1 MKKDLLLA
9 SNGVRK
15 LAMSIVMLSAVVCC
29 ALFSPVIAY
38 AQKAKNVTGKIT
50 DARGP
55 MIGVTISVKGMDS
68 RATLS
73 NLDGTYT
80 INVAGVANPVL
91 EFTYVGYEEMSVPV
105 GTRTVVDV
113 VMKEKTQKI
122 DEVIVTALGITRAE
136 KSLGY
141 AVSKVSG
148 DDIAKTVSGNWLD
161 GMNGKVAGMSFES
174 AATGP
179 SGSVRVTL
187 RGESSLSHDNNEALF
202 VVDGVPLGSDNTAT
216 GSDNESA
223 DAPIDYGNGIGDL
236 NPDDI
241 ASVSVLKGPAATA
254 LYGSRAQNGA
264 VIITTKSGQKNKG
277 IGITYSLSIVAEN
290 ASYWPDFQTE
300 YGSGSASLTTK
311 YTNYNTGKQVSPQE
325 YYSAWDVYSGS
336 TKVADRSWNLNAWG
350 PKHGTDFGF
359 RETDPSSPYYGR
371 TDLTYLY
378 KSLDFNKLQDTW
390 YASEGV
396 RRTILEANRDNGYMT
411 AQSDLYTLYPFE
423 AQDYYKGFYKTGMTY
438 KNSIAISGNN
448 GKGTSVRAS
457 FQDARNNWIV
467 PNMGYNQESASFSI
481 NSKLNKV
488 VKFNAKVNY
497 YRKKSDNLPTTGYN
511 VASPVYQLMGNHPNV
526 SIDSYY
532 DEYKSGR
539 IIEAYAN
546 KASNDAANLN
556 SLISNNGSSRRDNVY
571 WLAYDYLNTQTRDR
585 LYGNMQVTFDITK
598 DLSLFVRSGLDM
610 FSDYRTSRKPQY
622 ANNYAQGW
630 YRTQNIFRYEVNSDF
645 LLSYKHQFNR
655 FFLGVN
661 FGGNNMVYNYRNTT
675 LTAEKLSTPNVFM
688 MSNSVDRPKVNSTLT
703 EKMINSLYGMIS
715 LNYNDTYFL
724 DLTARNDWSSALP
737 KGNNSYFYPSVS
749 ASVLLDQ
756 AIPGLRDS
764 QWLDMLKIR
773 GSWANVGN
781 DTGAYR
787 IVDYYT
793 NSSYNSSVVLPG
805 TLANA
810 NLKPEN
816 TASWEIGVEAHLFK
830 KRLSIDVAYYD
841 SKTTN
846 QILDVPT
853 DQITGA
859 TYKRIN
865 AGEVNNHGVEISLG
879 AKLVQVRNF
888 TWDFNFNWSKN
899 WNRLIELA
907 PGVDLYQL
915 NTGFTSGN
923 NVFIYAYPKGSKNYP
938 NGTELGRIFGYGFKR
953 APQGAYYIDADGK
966 QVDCAGKVIVDS
978 NGYPQLD
985 TTNLQDFG
993 SIYPDWKGGFSTSF
1007 KYKNLRL
1014 GMQFTYQ
1021 YGGKCYS
1028 LTHAVLA
1035 AAGKT
1040 KDTLYG
1046 RYDGLVHDGV
1056 NVSADGIYTKNTT
1069 ITQSAALY
1077 YQDYVYTRKNSEMN
1091 TFDTSFLKLK
1101 QISLDY
1107 SLGKKAIQKI
1117 GWLRS
1122 LSVGVFVTNV
1132 FCVTDFPQY
1141 DPEAAT
1147 FNSAS
1152 ISRGIETGAY
1162 PMTRTYG
1169 FTLKLGF

>member
-1 MKKDLLLA
+1 MKKDLLLV

-15 LAMSIVMLSAVVCC
+15 LAMSVVMLSLLVCC
-29 ALFSPVIAY
+29 ALFSPVNAY
-38 AQKAKNVTGKIT
+38 AQKGKQVTGKVT
-50 DARGP
+50 DANGP
-55 MIGVTISVKGMDS
+55 MIGVTVSVKGMDT
-68 RATLS
+68 RATLT
-73 NLDGTYT
+73 NFDGTYT
-80 INVAGVANPVL
+80 IDVAGVADPAL
-91 EFTYVGYEEMSVPV
+91 EFTYIGYAPQTIAVGSK
-105 GTRTVVDV
+105 TVIDV
-113 VMKEKTQKI
+113 VMAEETKKI
-122 DEVIVTALGITRAE
+122 EEVVVTALGITRAE

-202 VVDGVPLGSDNTAT
+202 VVDGVPIGSEMTASGGT
-216 GSDNESA
+216 SEDA

-277 IGITYSLSIVAEN
+277 IGITYSFSLVAEQ
-290 ASYWPDFQTE
+290 ASYWPDFQQE
-300 YGSGSASLTTK
+300 YGGGSSSVTTFA
-311 YTNYNTGKQVSPQE
+311 TVDGKQYSPQQ
-325 YYSAWDVYSGS
+325 YNSFWDVYDGT
-336 TKVADRSWNLNAWG
+336 TKLADRIWSRNMWG
-350 PKHGTDFGF
+350 PKYDGHL
-359 RETDPSSPYYGR
+359 SYMYA
-371 TDLTYLY
+371 
-378 KSLDFNKLQDTW
+378 SLDFDALKADLGSISVYSNS
-390 YASEGV
+390 A
-396 RRTILEANRDNGYMT
+396 NGYAP
-411 AQSDLYTLYPFE
+411 AQMKYYTLLPYV
-423 AQDYYKGFYKTGMTY
+423 AQDYYKGFYQTGFTY
-438 KNSIAISGNN
+438 KNSISVSGNN

-457 FQDARNNWIV
+457 FQDTRNDWIV
-467 PNMGYNQESASFSI
+467 PNMGYNQETVSFSI

-488 VKFNAKVNY
+488 VKFSTKVNY
-497 YRKKSDNLPTTGYN
+497 YRKKADNLPTTGYN
-511 VASPVYQLMGNHPNV
+511 VSSPVYQLMWNHPDV
-526 SIDSYY
+526 SVNSYL
-532 DEYKSGR
+532 DEYRSGR
-539 IIEAYAN
+539 IQETYAMRD
-546 KASNDAANLN
+546 AGDAANNN
-556 SLISNNGSSRRDNVY
+556 SLINCNGSTRSDNVY
-571 WLAYDYLNTQTRDR
+571 WLAYDFLNTQVRDR
-585 LYGNMQVTFDITK
+585 VYGNMQVTFDITK
-598 DLSLFVRSGLDM
+598 DLSLFVRSGLDL
-610 FSDYRTSRKPQY
+610 FNDYRTSRKPQY

-661 FGGNNMVYNYRNTT
+661 FGGNNMVYNHRNTSII
-675 LTAEKLSTPNVFM
+675 AEKLSTPNVFQVQ
-688 MSNSVDRPKVNSTLT
+688 NSVDRPKTTYTQT

-724 DLTARNDWSSALP
+724 DLTARNDWSSALR

-756 AIPGLRDS
+756 AIPGLRDTN
-764 QWLDMLKIR
+764 WLDMLKIR

-781 DTGAYR
+781 DTAAYR
-787 IVDYYT
+787 ITDYYT
-793 NSSYNSSVVLPG
+793 NSSYNSSYVLPG
-805 TLANA
+805 TLNNP

-816 TASWEIGVEAHLFK
+816 TESWEVGLEAHFFK
-830 KRLSIDVAYYD
+830 KRLSLDVAYYD
-841 SKTTN
+841 SNTTN
-846 QILDVPT
+846 QILSVPT

-859 TYKRIN
+859 TFQLIN
-865 AGEVNNHGVEISLG
+865 AGKVNNHGVEVTLG
-879 AKLVQVRNF
+879 VKFVQTRNF
-888 TWDFNFNWSKN
+888 SWDMNFNWSKN
-899 WNRLIELA
+899 WNKLVELA
-907 PGVDLYQL
+907 PGVELYQL
-915 NTGFTSGN
+915 NSSFTVGN
-923 NVFIYAYPKGSKNYP
+923 NVFIYAYPGK
-938 NGTELGRIFGYGFKR
+938 ELGRIYGYGFKR
-953 APQGAYYIDADGK
+953 APQGAYYIDPETGESIG
-966 QVDCAGKVIVDS
+966 CAGQIIVDAVS
-978 NGYPQLD
+978 GNPQLD
-985 TTNLQDFG
+985 TQNLIDLG
-993 SIYPDWKGGFSTSF
+993 SIYPDWKGGMSHTFR
-1007 KYKNLRL
+1007 YKNVRV

-1028 LTHAVLA
+1028 LTHAILA
-1035 AAGKT
+1035 SSGKT

-1046 RYDGLVHDGV
+1046 RYDGLVQEGV
-1056 NVSADGIYTKNTT
+1056 NVDSTTGLYTKNTT
-1069 ITQSAALY
+1069 ITKSVPLY
-1077 YQDYVYTRKNSEMN
+1077 YQDYYYNRKNAETN
-1091 TFDTSFLKLK
+1091 TFDTSFFKFK
-1101 QISLDY
+1101 QLNIDY

-1122 LSVGVFVTNV
+1122 LSVGFFATNL

>member
-15 LAMSIVMLSAVVCC
+15 LAMSVVMLSLLVCC
-29 ALFSPVIAY
+29 ALFSPVNAY
-38 AQKAKNVTGKIT
+38 AQKGKQVTGKVT
-50 DARGP
+50 DANGP
-55 MIGVTISVKGMDS
+55 MIGVTVSVKGMDT
-68 RATLS
+68 RATLT
-73 NLDGTYT
+73 NFDGTYT
-80 INVAGVANPVL
+80 IDVAGVADPSL
-91 EFTYVGYEEMSVPV
+91 EFTYIGYAAQTVPV
-105 GTRTVVDV
+105 GSKTVIDV
-113 VMKEKTQKI
+113 VMAEETKKI
-122 DEVIVTALGITRAE
+122 EEVVVTALGITRAE

-202 VVDGVPLGSDNTAT
+202 VVDGVPLGSDNTAS
-216 GSDNESA
+216 GADNESA

-277 IGITYSLSIVAEN
+277 IGVTYSFSFVAEQ
-290 ASYWPDFQTE
+290 ASYWPDFQEE
-300 YGSGSASLTTK
+300 YGSGTASLTTR
-311 YTNYNTGKQVSPQE
+311 YNHPVLGQVFPQQ

-336 TKVADRSWNLNAWG
+336 NKLADRTWSLNAWG
-350 PKHGTDFGF
+350 AKYGTDMG
-359 RETDPSSPYYGR
+359 YGY
-371 TDLTYLY
+371 DEKGNSLTYMY
-378 KSLDFNKLQDTW
+378 KSLDFEALKAGW
-390 YASEGV
+390 GS
-396 RRTILEANRDNGYMT
+396 TILTGKVDGLYPT
-411 AQSDLYTLYPFE
+411 ADERYYTLLPYLP
-423 AQDYYKGFYKTGMTY
+423 QDYYKGFYETGLTF

-457 FQDARNNWIV
+457 FQDTRNDWIV

-481 NSKLNKV
+481 NTKLNKV
-488 VKFNAKVNY
+488 IKFNAKVNY

-511 VASPVYQLMGNHPNV
+511 VSSPVYQLMGNHPNV
-526 SIDSYY
+526 SVDSYY
-532 DEYKSGR
+532 DEYRSGR
-539 IIEAYAN
+539 IQEAYAN
-546 KASNDAANLN
+546 KAGEDSASLN
-556 SLISNNGSSRRDNVY
+556 SLITNNGSSRRDNVY
-571 WLAYDYLNTQTRDR
+571 WLAYEFLNTQVRDR
-585 LYGNMQVTFDITK
+585 VYGNMQVVFDITK
-598 DLSLFVRSGLDM
+598 DLSLFVRSGLD
-610 FSDYRTSRKPQY
+610 FYQDYRTSRKPQY
-622 ANNYAQGW
+622 ANNYADGW
-630 YRTQNIFRYEVNSDF
+630 FRVQDIFRYEVNSDF

-655 FFLGVN
+655 FFLSVN
-661 FGGNNMVYNYRNTT
+661 FGGNNMVYNHRNTSMI
-675 LTAEKLSTPNVFM
+675 AEKLSTPNVFM
-688 MSNSVDRPKVNSTLT
+688 ISNSIDRPKVSYALT
-703 EKMINSLYGMIS
+703 EKMVNSLYGMIS

-724 DLTARNDWSSALP
+724 DLTARNDWSSALK

-749 ASVLLDQ
+749 ASILLDQ
-756 AIPGLRDS
+756 AIPGLRDTN
-764 QWLDMLKIR
+764 WLDMLKIR

-781 DTGAYR
+781 DTAAYR
-787 IVDYYT
+787 ITDYYT
-793 NSSYNSSVVLPG
+793 NSSYNSSFVLPG
-805 TLANA
+805 TLAFED
-810 NLKPEN
+810 LKPEN
-816 TASWEIGVEAHLFK
+816 TESWEVGLEAHFFK
-830 KRLSIDVAYYD
+830 KRLSLDVAYYD
-841 SKTTN
+841 SNTTN

-865 AGEVNNHGVEISLG
+865 AGKVNNHGVEISLG
-879 AKLVQVRNF
+879 AKIIQARNF
-888 TWDFNFNWSKN
+888 SWDFNFNWSKN

-938 NGTELGRIFGYGFKR
+938 NGTELGRIFGYGFQR
-953 APQGAYYIDADGK
+953 APQGAYYIDAEGR

-993 SIYPDWKGGFSTSF
+993 SIYPDWKGGFNTTF
-1007 KYKNLRL
+1007 RYKNLRL
-1014 GMQFTYQ
+1014 GLQFTYQ

-1046 RYDGLVHDGV
+1046 RYDGLVFDGV
-1056 NVSADGIYTKNTT
+1056 NLTSNGTYTKNTT
-1069 ITQSAALY
+1069 ITQSAGLF
-1077 YQDYVYTRKNSEMN
+1077 YQDYYYNRKNSETN

-1122 LSVGVFVTNV
+1122 FSVGVFVTNV

-1169 FTLKLGF
+1169 LTLKLGF